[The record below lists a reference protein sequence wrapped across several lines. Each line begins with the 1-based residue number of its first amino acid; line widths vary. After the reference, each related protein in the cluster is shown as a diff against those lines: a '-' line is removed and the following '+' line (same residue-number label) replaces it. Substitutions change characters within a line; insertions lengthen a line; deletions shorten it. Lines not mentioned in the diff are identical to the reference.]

1 MSWLEQSEKKDLVV
15 NASNDALD
23 LQNAPKEDQ
32 EKIKNLVLDTNFLTE
47 INKIKTEQWYED
59 PLQKEWIWELIKK
72 WNYFGAIKEWFRLIW
87 ALFWWNSNNPWYEQ
101 FRETGKNITF
111 SSMDINN
118 LVSHIEYL
126 QAEVKNTS
134 GVKKKLHL
142 TKILSDAKNTLM
154 DKKNPNEQLKTY
166 DRVCKE
172 VKAGQIILLNKKSD
186 TSSWANLLRSF
197 EENNPV
203 DYTHSVLVSQNEK
216 WEPTIIHSTM
226 HKESEMWAWVEE
238 IPLKEY
244 LEKYQP
250 SDILVLD
257 QEESM
262 KQKSINFARS
272 KLWKWYD
279 TKVAIAWWL
288 GNTWVSFIDSYVW
301 NPYENDVYNCVELI
315 AQSYSDNEKIKR
327 ISHPNDFLDF
337 WIFTPTYM
345 AEV

>member
-1 MSWLEQSEKKDLVV
+1 
-15 NASNDALD
+15 
-23 LQNAPKEDQ
+23 
-32 EKIKNLVLDTNFLTE
+32 
-47 INKIKTEQWYED
+47 
-59 PLQKEWIWELIKK
+59 
-72 WNYFGAIKEWFRLIW
+72 
-87 ALFWWNSNNPWYEQ
+87 
-101 FRETGKNITF
+101 
-111 SSMDINN
+111 
-118 LVSHIEYL
+118 
-126 QAEVKNTS
+126 
-134 GVKKKLHL
+134 
-142 TKILSDAKNTLM
+142 
-154 DKKNPNEQLKTY
+154 
-166 DRVCKE
+166 
-172 VKAGQIILLNKKSD
+172 LLNKKSD